1 MCIWSWIGVEKCV
14 TEENLHV
21 HYSAGRDVN
30 FPKILKYSSLL
41 AGENDS
47 RFYVSCSYEI
57 NMLINSKP
65 SEITF
70 SLWN

>member
-1 MCIWSWIGVEKCV
+1 MEKCV
-14 TEENLHV
+14 TKENLHV
-21 HYSAGRDVN
+21 HYSASRDVN

-41 AGENDS
+41 AGEDENDS

-57 NMLINSKP
+57 NILINSKP